1 MLPDG
6 SPLPADMARRLAG
19 YASTWTRILTDPAT
33 GTPLDAKATSDTIP
47 NSLVPF
53 DHSSPASGGLTRFG
67 SLPHLCATHHQA
79 KTDRQFSVRMAEPG
93 RLEYVFKH
101 GITTEVMSP
110 DNPINI
116 EHAKLFLEYFA
127 TPPPSPAAPPSGTA
141 PPPSPAALPPDAVPS
156 ARSGSLR
163 RRDSSWREKVAT
175 EAVADGRRIAAD
187 CAVTS
192 RTIDDWSCR
201 RQSDPRLDRIR
212 RPLLW
217 PIRTELEAVV
227 LGFG

>member
-1 MLPDG
+1 MALPSGSDDEAAEKATSTTPSATNSSDDQWATVDVCDLAGMLPDG

-127 TPPPSPAAPPSGTA
+127 TPPPSPAAP
-141 PPPSPAALPPDAVPS
+141 
-156 ARSGSLR
+156 
-163 RRDSSWREKVAT
+163 
-175 EAVADGRRIAAD
+175 
-187 CAVTS
+187 
-192 RTIDDWSCR
+192 
-201 RQSDPRLDRIR
+201 
-212 RPLLW
+212 
-217 PIRTELEAVV
+217 
-227 LGFG
+227 